1 LRSIINPPVLSRRTL
16 LASGAGFCAVTFI
29 PSYALAITE
38 KSSIDLI
45 NKVVA
50 DVLSIINS
58 GKSEANMLRDFNSIF
73 VNYGDVALIAK
84 TALGAPGR
92 TASSSQL
99 AAYIKAFEGYI
110 SRKYG
115 RQFRT
120 FEGAVVSIVS
130 TRDAG
135 SNKGF
140 LVKTMVDNSR
150 QAPFEVE
157 YWVVDRSG
165 RPKFFD
171 LRIEGISLISTERT
185 EIGATLESLGG
196 NIDRLIAKLNAS

>member
-1 LRSIINPPVLSRRTL
+1 MHSIINPPRLSRRAL
-16 LASGAGFCAVTFI
+16 LASGAGFCAVALI
-29 PSYALAITE
+29 PTASLAITE
-38 KSSIDLI
+38 KSAVDLI

-50 DVLSIINS
+50 DVLAIINS

-73 VNYGDVALIAK
+73 VDYGDVPLIAK
-84 TALGAPGR
+84 TVLGAPGR

-99 AAYIKAFEGYI
+99 SAYIKAFEGYI

-120 FEGAVVSIVS
+120 FEGAKVNIVS

-135 SNKGF
+135 SSKGF

-150 QAPFEVE
+150 QTPFEVE

-171 LRIEGISLISTERT
+171 VRIEGISLISTERT
-185 EIGATLESLGG
+185 EIGAMLESLGG
-196 NIDRLIAKLNAS
+196 DIDRLIAKLNAC